1 MWAQIKHKSVIQ
13 IKHVSRCGAVVRV
26 LVLDTPP
33 TMWRRA
39 MTILVLLSS
48 IDFTTQW
55 MMRGIQRRA
64 ADFGWDLQ
72 TIEYSQNADGRYRL
86 VRAPGGPDLG
96 GVLDFWKPDGCLVDC
111 GGAPKLLGPA
121 DFPGIPAVFV
131 DRHPSTIAEGASC
144 VYSDPVSIARAAARE
159 LLLCGFDDYAFVPCP
174 GHDVWSRERGAA
186 FLHLVRE
193 AGKGAHSMPA
203 RRAGINAR
211 HLVESLSEWLPT
223 LPRPCGVFVANDLA
237 AESVLVACA
246 GLGLAV
252 PEDIA
257 VVGVDNSEHLCENTH
272 PTLSSIEKD
281 LFGAGQTAVEML
293 AEAIRRG
300 VPPPSRPYGIVG
312 LVRRASSRRIH
323 HSDRRVRKAID
334 YIRRFACEGAT
345 PPDVVREMGICRTL
359 ADRVFRKAVGH
370 TILDEIHAVR
380 LERVKAL
387 LLRRI
392 AAEAISEQC
401 GYHSV
406 ADLRRVFRSRVGATM
421 REWVATAR

>member
-1 MWAQIKHKSVIQ
+1 MT
-13 IKHVSRCGAVVRV
+13 V
-26 LVLDTPP
+26 LVF
-33 TMWRRA
+33 
-39 MTILVLLSS
+39 LSS

-121 DFPGIPAVFV
+121 DFPGIPTVFV

-144 VYSDPVSIARAAARE
+144 VFSDPIPIARAAARE

-174 GHDVWSRERGAA
+174 GHDVWSRERGEA
-186 FLHLVRE
+186 FLRLVRE
-193 AGKGAHSMPA
+193 AGKGAHAMPD
-203 RRAGINAR
+203 RRAGADAR
-211 HLVESLSEWLPT
+211 HVVEFLSKWLPT

-272 PTLSSIEKD
+272 PTLTSIEKD
-281 LFGAGQTAVEML
+281 LFGAGQTSVEML
-293 AEAIRRG
+293 AESIRRG
-300 VPPPSRPYGIVG
+300 VPVPSRPFGIVG
-312 LVRRASSRRIH
+312 LVRRASSRRVR
-323 HSDRRVRKAID
+323 SGDRRVRRALD
-334 YIRRFACEGAT
+334 YIRRHACEGAE
-345 PPDVVREMGICRTL
+345 PPDVVREMGVCRTL

-387 LLRRI
+387 LLRHV
-392 AAEAISEQC
+392 ATVAIPGQC

-406 ADLRRVFRSRVGATM
+406 PDLRRVFRQRVGCTL
-421 REWVATAR
+421 REWERAQRVK

>member
-1 MWAQIKHKSVIQ
+1 
-13 IKHVSRCGAVVRV
+13 
-26 LVLDTPP
+26 
-33 TMWRRA
+33 
-39 MTILVLLSS
+39 MTILVFLSS

-86 VRAPGGPDLG
+86 VRAPGGPDLD

-111 GGAPKLLGPA
+111 GGAPRLLGPA

-144 VYSDPVSIARAAARE
+144 VYSAPEPIARAAARE
-159 LLLCGFDDYAFVPCP
+159 LLLCGFDNYAFVPCP
-174 GHDVWSRERGAA
+174 GHDVWSRERGEA
-186 FLHLVRE
+186 FLRLMRE
-193 AGKGAHSMPA
+193 AGKGGRSLPPY
-203 RRAGINAR
+203 RAGANAQ
-211 HLVESLSEWLPT
+211 HLVETLSKWLPT
-223 LPRPCGVFVANDLA
+223 LPHPCGIFVANDLA

-246 GLGLAV
+246 RLGLVV

-272 PTLSSIEKD
+272 PTLTSIEKD
-281 LFGAGQTAVEML
+281 LFGAGQTSVEML
-293 AEAIRRG
+293 AESIRRG
-300 VPPPSRPYGIVG
+300 VPAPSRTFGIVG
-312 LVRRASSRRIH
+312 LVRRASSRRV
-323 HSDRRVRKAID
+323 HSGDRRVRRALD
-334 YIRRFACEGAT
+334 YIRRHACEGAA
-345 PPDVVREMGICRTL
+345 PPDVVREMGVCRTL

-392 AAEAISEQC
+392 ATVAIPEQC

-406 ADLRRVFRSRVGATM
+406 ADLRRVFRQRMGCTLGKWVKAQ
-421 REWVATAR
+421 REK